1 MKMGLGTAQFG
12 LRYGISNSG
21 GQTPLQ
27 EVARILE
34 FAATEGVHVLDTAT
48 LYGNSE
54 KVLGQV
60 LAPNHEFKIV
70 TKTPQYRKETIQKAD
85 ANLLIETFQA
95 SLRNLRQT
103 SVYGLLIHNAY
114 DLLASG
120 GATLYKAMESLKD
133 QGLVRKIGV
142 SVYSGEQIDEIL
154 KSYPVDLVQLPVNVF
169 DQRLV
174 HGGHLGRLKK
184 RGIEVHARSI
194 FLQGLLL
201 MEPDSLPP
209 YFATVKEHLQH
220 YREML
225 GKRHVTPLQAA
236 LAFVCNLDEVDV
248 VLCGVENSVQLAQLL
263 MLSKNPLQKEEYA
276 EFALNDAAILNPTNW
291 IT

>member
-1 MKMGLGTAQFG
+1 MKLGLGTAQFG
-12 LRYGISNSG
+12 LQYGISNSG
-21 GQTPLQ
+21 GQTPPQ
-27 EVARILE
+27 EVASILE
-34 FAATEGVHVLDTAT
+34 LAATEGVHVLDTAA

-54 KVLGQV
+54 EVLGQA

-70 TKTPQYRKETIQKAD
+70 TKTPLYRKETIQEAD
-85 ANLLIETFQA
+85 ANLLIETFHA

-103 SVYGLLIHNAY
+103 SIYGLLIHNAY
-114 DLLASG
+114 DLLVSG
-120 GATLYKAMESLKD
+120 GVRLFKAMESLRD

-142 SVYSGEQIDEIL
+142 SIYSGEQIDEVL

-174 HGGHLGRLKK
+174 HGGYLDRMKS
-184 RGIEVHARSI
+184 RGVEIHARSI

-209 YFATVKEHLQH
+209 YFAMVKEHLQR

-248 VLCGVENSVQLAQLL
+248 VLCGVENKAQLSQLL
-263 MLSKNPLQKEEYA
+263 MLPKHPLQEKEYA
-276 EFALNDAAILNPTNW
+276 GFALSDTAILNPTNW
-291 IT
+291 II